1 MTTTLEKVRRAMD
14 RAWLDAIEQCERE
27 DKPSYPRNI
36 IRSHLARAAI
46 QALMDHKPPSI
57 SVDCL
62 TQESGLLFIG
72 KDESETAWGAWL
84 QAILDEQK
92 ETAPQ

>member
-14 RAWLDAIEQCERE
+14 RAWLDAIEQCGRE
-27 DKPSYPRNI
+27 GKSAYPRDI

-46 QALMDHKPPSI
+46 QALIDDAGFESYPSHPK
-57 SVDCL
+57 
-62 TQESGLLFIG
+62 T
-72 KDESETAWGAWL
+72 WL

>member
-27 DKPSYPRNI
+27 GKPSYPRDI

-46 QALMDHKPPSI
+46 QALMDDKHDFHVKW
-57 SVDCL
+57 
-62 TQESGLLFIG
+62 EHR
-72 KDESETAWGAWL
+72 L

-92 ETAPQ
+92 ETA

>member
-27 DKPSYPRNI
+27 GKPSYPREI

-46 QALMDHKPPSI
+46 QALREVPSRKFGPG
-57 SVDCL
+57 
-62 TQESGLLFIG
+62 SGALGEHPNPVSF
-72 KDESETAWGAWL
+72 GAARSSWEAML

-92 ETAPQ
+92 ETA